1 MKKNILA
8 IILLFA
14 VSAIAGPPAIPP
26 PPPGAGSGDMEA
38 SDYPSLVEIEALS
51 CTEGQIIKKHS
62 GGAWECDEDASSGG
76 VAGKVCKTVMN
87 PSDADYLLFDIAS
100 ARTITKV
107 SGIAVGGTSVVVT
120 LHDAGADGTGTAA
133 IHNALTVD
141 TDGANTGAISY
152 AIDDG
157 DVVKIDIGT
166 VTGVVT
172 QVMVCYE

>member
-1 MKKNILA
+1 MKKILCS
-8 IILLFA
+8 ILISLLFA
-14 VSAIAGPPAIPP
+14 GYASAQGYINSPR
-26 PPPGAGSGDMEA
+26 GSG
-38 SDYPSLVEIEALS
+38 
-51 CTEGQIIKKHS
+51 
-62 GGAWECDEDASSGG
+62 GG

>member
-1 MKKNILA
+1 MKRMSVVAFLA
-8 IILLFA
+8 VLLASLGANAYAQFNVFSIPQKSGIIT
-14 VSAIAGPPAIPP
+14 
-26 PPPGAGSGDMEA
+26 A
-38 SDYPSLVEIEALS
+38 SDCSGYTSLGQLCQDTDDGKLYKGTGEAVEEVA
-51 CTEGQIIKKHS
+51 
-62 GGAWECDEDASSGG
+62 GG
-76 VAGKVCKTVMN
+76 VVGKVCKTVMN